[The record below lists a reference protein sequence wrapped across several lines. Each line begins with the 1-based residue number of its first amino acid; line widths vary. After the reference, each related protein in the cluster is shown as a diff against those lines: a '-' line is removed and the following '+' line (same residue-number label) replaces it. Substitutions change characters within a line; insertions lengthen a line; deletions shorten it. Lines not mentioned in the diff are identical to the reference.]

1 MRYQMTTRCNDQ
13 TGFSMMEVLITLL
26 LISISILGMVA
37 MQAQSISFAQDS
49 VQRNTAAMLAEDLM
63 EMMRADSIRV
73 LDVTGLPRDQSDYYK
88 AAGEEF
94 PAEPDTCSPLP
105 AAAEARLG
113 CWAARAQEALPDA
126 AGLTE
131 EDFHVCRSATP
142 NVCSATGSAIEVQLA
157 WRVKDGDCLDAAVDT
172 DADDYDGTV
181 CRYRLRAE
189 L

>member
-1 MRYQMTTRCNDQ
+1 MTTPRSEQ
-13 TGFSMMEVLITLL
+13 SGFSMMEVLITLL

-49 VQRNTAAMLAEDLM
+49 IQRNTAAMLAEDLM

-73 LDVTGLPRDQSDYYK
+73 LDVAGLPRDQSDYYK
-88 AAGEEF
+88 AAGEAF
-94 PAEPDTCSPLP
+94 PAEPASCSPLP
-105 AAAEARLG
+105 AAAEERLG

-126 AGLTE
+126 AGLIE
-131 EDFHVCRSATP
+131 DDFHICRSATP
-142 NVCSATGSAIEVQLA
+142 NVCGATGSAIEVQLA
-157 WRVKDGDCLDAAVDT
+157 WRVKDGDCLDVAVDVE
-172 DADDYDGTV
+172 AYDYDGTI

>member
-1 MRYQMTTRCNDQ
+1 MQ
-13 TGFSMMEVLITLL
+13 TDFLAQKGFSMMEVLVTLL

-73 LDVTGLPRDQSDYYK
+73 LDVTGLPREDSDYYK
-88 AAGEEF
+88 AAGDGF
-94 PAEPDTCSPLP
+94 PAKPETCSPLP
-105 AAAEARLG
+105 DAADDRLG
-113 CWAARAQEALPDA
+113 CWAARAQDALPDA
-126 AGLTE
+126 VALSEGE
-131 EDFHVCRSATP
+131 FHVCRSATP
-142 NVCSATGSAIEVQLA
+142 NTCSATGSAIEVQLA
-157 WRVKDGDCLDAAVDT
+157 WRVKEGDCLDAGVDVE
-172 DADDYDGTV
+172 AEGYDGTV